1 MASSLNSV
9 FRILKPVV
17 RYTGM
22 TALALEL
29 FVLIYIGL
37 AWCLS
42 RIPVSPEKTGAQSIE
57 VYILTN
63 GVHTDIVMPARHA
76 LMDWTK
82 EIRYEHTV
90 SGDTTLPWIALGWGH
105 RGFYLDIPTWS
116 DLTLGLALDAA
127 LGLGSTAMHAT
138 FHRTMQRGADC
149 RPIRL
154 SESQYRRLVHYV
166 RSSFSPDAGGHAV
179 PIPTRAQYGPN
190 DAFYEARG
198 AYSILRTCNTWANS
212 GLKSAGLRAA
222 LWTPFQQGIF
232 RHYPLEDEGG

>member
-1 MASSLNSV
+1 MNPLL
-9 FRILKPVV
+9 RIIRPVV

-22 TALALEL
+22 AALGLEL
-29 FVLIYIGL
+29 FVLVYIGL

-42 RIPVSPEKTGAQSIE
+42 RIPVPAEKAEGPSIE

-63 GVHTDIVMPARHA
+63 GVHTDIVMPVRHA

-90 SGDTTLPWIALGWGH
+90 SGDTSLPWIALGWGH

-138 FHRTMQRGADC
+138 FHRTMQQGPDC
-149 RPIRL
+149 RSIRL
-154 SESQYRRLVHYV
+154 SESQYRRLVQYV
-166 RSSFSPDAGGHAV
+166 RSSFAPDAGGHAV
-179 PIPTRAQYGPN
+179 LIPTRAQYGPH
-190 DAFYEARG
+190 DAFYEAHG
-198 AYSILRTCNTWANS
+198 AYSILRTCNTWANT

-232 RHYPLEDEGG
+232 RYYPLEGTGG